1 MTATVIATAVAA
13 AAVASSLPSPRRLPH
28 ARRLASRRRVVVVV
42 VVVGRGRGAASGV
55 DTVRG
60 ETLRRPRL
68 ARDRRRRAY
77 CSPDFRQKS
86 VRAALHCFDFASHCV
101 VYYNVY
107 VCLK

>member
-1 MTATVIATAVAA
+1 MSARAHATPRVDVAD
-13 AAVASSLPSPRRLPH
+13 RG
-28 ARRLASRRRVVVVV
+28 ARRQRRAHRRRVVVVV

-77 CSPDFRQKS
+77 CSPDFRRRLS
-86 VRAALHCFDFASHCV
+86 IWR
-101 VYYNVY
+101 
-107 VCLK
+107 